1 MKKILIV
8 AMADSVHTARW
19 LRQFDDNEI
28 EFVLFPSTPHRRI
41 HSLLLQ
47 HASINAKSTITIS
60 KWMKRG
66 GLPLGVAD
74 LLLNNRL
81 RSVLLAKA
89 IDAFKPDLI
98 HVMET
103 QHAGYLT
110 DRALNSTTHK
120 SKLALS
126 IWGSDLF
133 WFQRFPKHQRRIRSV
148 LKRVDLLIMECKRD
162 QDLALELGYQGK
174 FLDLM
179 PATGG
184 LDTNRLKELALIEPP
199 SRRKHIAVKGYSGF
213 VGLGRDALKVIE
225 EIEDQIH
232 DFSVIVYSAGL
243 GTWWFSR
250 KLRKS
255 MGNRI
260 LVARKHTL
268 SNSEIEQ
275 MFLRSRVAIGLSL
288 SDGLPATVKEAMCA
302 GAFPVQTNTSCARE
316 WLDADL
322 GGFLVPPN
330 DVSAASNALLR
341 AIKDDQLVDAAM
353 TRNLAISEY
362 RFSEISVRE
371 MSRKIY
377 LNKEISNQ
385 W

>member
-47 HASINAKSTITIS
+47 HASISAKSTITIS

-74 LLLNNRL
+74 LMLNNRL
-81 RSVLLAKA
+81 RAVLLAKA

-133 WFQRFPKHQRRIRSV
+133 WFQRFPKHQRRIRSLLKKVGV
-148 LKRVDLLIMECKRD
+148 LITECQRD
-162 QDLALELGYQGK
+162 EDLARDLGFNGTCIYGVPASGGFDYQE
-174 FLDLM
+174 FMSAEHNL
-179 PATGG
+179 
-184 LDTNRLKELALIEPP
+184 PP
-199 SRRKHIAVKGYSGF
+199 SKRKIIAVKGYSGF
-213 VGLGRDALKVIE
+213 VGLGLAAIKVLGRTSDLASDYKTVVFSANWKTWFVARIVKFRTGL
-225 EIEDQIH
+225 EIE
-232 DFSVIVYSAGL
+232 V
-243 GTWWFSR
+243 R
-250 KLRKS
+250 
-255 MGNRI
+255 M
-260 LVARKHTL
+260 KH
-268 SNSEIEQ
+268 SQSSEQ
-275 MFLRSRVAIGLSL
+275 MRSLFSASRVVMGVSK
-288 SDGLPATVKEAMCA
+288 SDGLPATIKEAA
-302 GAFPVQTNTSCARE
+302 FFGAFPVQTNTSCAGE
-316 WLDADL
+316 WFKEGISIL
-322 GGFLVPPN
+322 LVPADSPDALELALRAALTDDN
-330 DVSAASNALLR
+330 LVDSAAILNLEIAKTMMDRFAVRSKISLLY
-341 AIKDDQLVDAAM
+341 
-353 TRNLAISEY
+353 S
-362 RFSEISVRE
+362 
-371 MSRKIY
+371 
-377 LNKEISNQ
+377 
-385 W
+385 

>member
-47 HASINAKSTITIS
+47 HASISAKSTITIS

-74 LLLNNRL
+74 LMLNNRL
-81 RSVLLAKA
+81 RAGLLAKA

-133 WFQRFPKHQRRIRSV
+133 WFQRFPKHQRRIRSLLKKVGV
-148 LKRVDLLIMECKRD
+148 LITECQRD
-162 QDLALELGYQGK
+162 EDLARDLGFNGTCIYGVPASGGFDYQE
-174 FLDLM
+174 FM
-179 PATGG
+179 SAEH
-184 LDTNRLKELALIEPP
+184 NFPP
-199 SRRKHIAVKGYSGF
+199 SKRKIIAVKGYSGF
-213 VGLGRDALKVIE
+213 VGLGPAAIKVLGRTSDLASDYKTVVFSANWKTRFVARIVKFRTGL
-225 EIEDQIH
+225 EIE
-232 DFSVIVYSAGL
+232 V
-243 GTWWFSR
+243 R
-250 KLRKS
+250 
-255 MGNRI
+255 M
-260 LVARKHTL
+260 KH
-268 SNSEIEQ
+268 SQSSEQ
-275 MFLRSRVAIGLSL
+275 MRSLFSASRVVMGVSK
-288 SDGLPATVKEAMCA
+288 SDGLPATIKEAA
-302 GAFPVQTNTSCARE
+302 FFGAFPIQTNTSCAGE
-316 WLDADL
+316 WFKEGVSIL
-322 GGFLVPPN
+322 LVPADSPDALELALRAALTDDN
-330 DVSAASNALLR
+330 LVDSAAILNLEIAKTMMDRFAVRSKISLLY
-341 AIKDDQLVDAAM
+341 
-353 TRNLAISEY
+353 S
-362 RFSEISVRE
+362 
-371 MSRKIY
+371 
-377 LNKEISNQ
+377 
-385 W
+385 

>member
-19 LRQFDDNEI
+19 LRQFDDDEI

-47 HASINAKSTITIS
+47 HASISAKSTITIS

-133 WFQRFPKHQRRIRSV
+133 WFQRFPKHQRRIRLLLKKVGV
-148 LKRVDLLIMECKRD
+148 LITECQRD
-162 QDLALELGYQGK
+162 EDLARDLGFNGTCIYGVPASGGFDYQE
-174 FLDLM
+174 FM
-179 PATGG
+179 SAEH
-184 LDTNRLKELALIEPP
+184 NFPP
-199 SRRKHIAVKGYSGF
+199 SKRKIIAVKGYSGF
-213 VGLGRDALKVIE
+213 VGLGPAAIKVLGRTSDLASDYKTVVFSANWKTRFVARIVKFRTGL
-225 EIEDQIH
+225 EIE
-232 DFSVIVYSAGL
+232 V
-243 GTWWFSR
+243 R
-250 KLRKS
+250 
-255 MGNRI
+255 M
-260 LVARKHTL
+260 KH
-268 SNSEIEQ
+268 SQSSEQ
-275 MFLRSRVAIGLSL
+275 MRSLFSASRVVMGVSK
-288 SDGLPATVKEAMCA
+288 SDGLPATIKEAA
-302 GAFPVQTNTSCARE
+302 FFGAFPIQTNTSCAGE
-316 WLDADL
+316 WFKEGVSIL
-322 GGFLVPPN
+322 LVPADSPDALELALRAALTDDN
-330 DVSAASNALLR
+330 LVDSAAILNLEIAKTMMDRFAVRSKISLLY
-341 AIKDDQLVDAAM
+341 
-353 TRNLAISEY
+353 S
-362 RFSEISVRE
+362 
-371 MSRKIY
+371 
-377 LNKEISNQ
+377 
-385 W
+385 

>member
-19 LRQFDDNEI
+19 LRQFDDDEI

-47 HASINAKSTITIS
+47 HASISAKSTITIS

-133 WFQRFPKHQRRIRSV
+133 WFQRFPKHQRRIRSLLKKVGV
-148 LKRVDLLIMECKRD
+148 LITECHRD
-162 QDLALELGYQGK
+162 DDLARDLGFNGTCIYGVPASGGFDYQE
-174 FLDLM
+174 FMSAEHNL
-179 PATGG
+179 
-184 LDTNRLKELALIEPP
+184 PP
-199 SRRKHIAVKGYSGF
+199 SKRKIIAVKGYSGF
-213 VGLGRDALKVIE
+213 VGLGLAAIKVLGRTSDLASDYKTVVFSANWKTWFVARIVKFRTGL
-225 EIEDQIH
+225 EIE
-232 DFSVIVYSAGL
+232 V
-243 GTWWFSR
+243 R
-250 KLRKS
+250 
-255 MGNRI
+255 M
-260 LVARKHTL
+260 KH
-268 SNSEIEQ
+268 SQSSEQ
-275 MFLRSRVAIGLSL
+275 MRSLFSASRVVMGVSK
-288 SDGLPATVKEAMCA
+288 SDGLPATIKEAA
-302 GAFPVQTNTSCARE
+302 FFGAFPVQTNTSCAGE
-316 WLDADL
+316 WFKEGVSIL
-322 GGFLVPPN
+322 LVPADSPDALELALRAALTDDN
-330 DVSAASNALLR
+330 LVDSAAILNFEIARTMMDRFAVRSKISLLY
-341 AIKDDQLVDAAM
+341 
-353 TRNLAISEY
+353 S
-362 RFSEISVRE
+362 
-371 MSRKIY
+371 
-377 LNKEISNQ
+377 
-385 W
+385 

>member
-19 LRQFDDNEI
+19 LRQFDDDEI

-47 HASINAKSTITIS
+47 HASISAKSTITIS

-133 WFQRFPKHQRRIRSV
+133 WFQRFPKHQRRIRSLLKKVGV
-148 LKRVDLLIMECKRD
+148 LITECQRD
-162 QDLALELGYQGK
+162 EDLARDLGFNGPCLYGVPASGGFDYQE
-174 FLDLM
+174 FMSAEHNL
-179 PATGG
+179 
-184 LDTNRLKELALIEPP
+184 PP
-199 SRRKHIAVKGYSGF
+199 SKRKIIAVKGYSGF
-213 VGLGRDALKVIE
+213 VGLGLAAIKVLGRTSDLASDYKTVVFSANWKTWFVARIIKFRTGL
-225 EIEDQIH
+225 EIE
-232 DFSVIVYSAGL
+232 V
-243 GTWWFSR
+243 R
-250 KLRKS
+250 
-255 MGNRI
+255 M
-260 LVARKHTL
+260 KH
-268 SNSEIEQ
+268 SQSSEQ
-275 MFLRSRVAIGLSL
+275 MRSLFSASRVVMGVSK
-288 SDGLPATVKEAMCA
+288 SDGLPATIKEAA
-302 GAFPVQTNTSCARE
+302 FFGAFPVQTNTSCAGE
-316 WLDADL
+316 WFKEGVSIL
-322 GGFLVPPN
+322 LVPADSPDALELALRTALTDDN
-330 DVSAASNALLR
+330 LVNSAAILNFEIARTMMDRFAVRSKISLLY
-341 AIKDDQLVDAAM
+341 
-353 TRNLAISEY
+353 S
-362 RFSEISVRE
+362 
-371 MSRKIY
+371 
-377 LNKEISNQ
+377 
-385 W
+385 

>member
-19 LRQFDDNEI
+19 LRQFDDDEI

-47 HASINAKSTITIS
+47 HASISAKSTITIS

-133 WFQRFPKHQRRIRSV
+133 WFQRFPKHQRRIRSLLKKVGV
-148 LKRVDLLIMECKRD
+148 LITECQRD
-162 QDLALELGYQGK
+162 EDLARDLGFNGTCIYGVPASGGFDYQE
-174 FLDLM
+174 FMSAEHNL
-179 PATGG
+179 
-184 LDTNRLKELALIEPP
+184 PP
-199 SRRKHIAVKGYSGF
+199 SKRKIIAVKGYSGF
-213 VGLGRDALKVIE
+213 VGLGLAAIKVLGRTSDLASDYKTVVFSANWKTWFVARIIKFRTGL
-225 EIEDQIH
+225 EIE
-232 DFSVIVYSAGL
+232 V
-243 GTWWFSR
+243 R
-250 KLRKS
+250 
-255 MGNRI
+255 M
-260 LVARKHTL
+260 KH
-268 SNSEIEQ
+268 SQSSEQ
-275 MFLRSRVAIGLSL
+275 MRSLFSASRVVMGVSK
-288 SDGLPATVKEAMCA
+288 SDGLPATIKEAA
-302 GAFPVQTNTSCARE
+302 FFGAFPVQTNTSCAGE
-316 WLDADL
+316 WFKEGVSIL
-322 GGFLVPPN
+322 LVPADSPDALELALRAALTDDN
-330 DVSAASNALLR
+330 LVNSAAILNFEIARTMMDRFAVRSKISLLY
-341 AIKDDQLVDAAM
+341 
-353 TRNLAISEY
+353 S
-362 RFSEISVRE
+362 
-371 MSRKIY
+371 
-377 LNKEISNQ
+377 
-385 W
+385 

>member
-81 RSVLLAKA
+81 RAVLLAKA

-133 WFQRFPKHQRRIRSV
+133 WFQRFPKHQRRIRSLLKKVGV
-148 LKRVDLLIMECKRD
+148 LITECHRD
-162 QDLALELGYQGK
+162 DDLARDLGFNGTCIYGVPASGGFDYQE
-174 FLDLM
+174 FMSAEHNL
-179 PATGG
+179 
-184 LDTNRLKELALIEPP
+184 PP
-199 SRRKHIAVKGYSGF
+199 SKRKIIAVKGYSGF
-213 VGLGRDALKVIE
+213 VGLGLAAIKVLGRTSDLASDYETVVFSANWKTWFVARIVKFRTGL
-225 EIEDQIH
+225 EIE
-232 DFSVIVYSAGL
+232 V
-243 GTWWFSR
+243 R
-250 KLRKS
+250 
-255 MGNRI
+255 M
-260 LVARKHTL
+260 KH
-268 SNSEIEQ
+268 SQSSEQ
-275 MFLRSRVAIGLSL
+275 MRSLFSASRVVMGVSK
-288 SDGLPATVKEAMCA
+288 SDGLPATIKEAA
-302 GAFPVQTNTSCARE
+302 FFGAFPVQTNTSCAGE
-316 WLDADL
+316 WFKEGVSIL
-322 GGFLVPPN
+322 LVPADSPDALEIALRTALADDN
-330 DVSAASNALLR
+330 LVNSAAILNFEIARTMMDRFAVRSKISLLY
-341 AIKDDQLVDAAM
+341 
-353 TRNLAISEY
+353 S
-362 RFSEISVRE
+362 
-371 MSRKIY
+371 
-377 LNKEISNQ
+377 
-385 W
+385 

>member
-19 LRQFDDNEI
+19 LRQFDDDEI

-133 WFQRFPKHQRRIRSV
+133 WFQRFPKHQRRIRSLLKKVGV
-148 LKRVDLLIMECKRD
+148 LITECQRD
-162 QDLALELGYQGK
+162 EDLARDLGFNGTCIYGVPASGGFDYQE
-174 FLDLM
+174 FM
-179 PATGG
+179 SAEH
-184 LDTNRLKELALIEPP
+184 NFPP
-199 SRRKHIAVKGYSGF
+199 SKRKIIAVKGYSGF
-213 VGLGRDALKVIE
+213 VGLGPAAIKVLGRTSDLASDYKTVVFSANWKTRFVARIVKFRTGL
-225 EIEDQIH
+225 EIE
-232 DFSVIVYSAGL
+232 V
-243 GTWWFSR
+243 R
-250 KLRKS
+250 
-255 MGNRI
+255 M
-260 LVARKHTL
+260 KH
-268 SNSEIEQ
+268 SQSSEQ
-275 MFLRSRVAIGLSL
+275 MRSLFSASRVVMGVSK
-288 SDGLPATVKEAMCA
+288 SDGLPATIKEAA
-302 GAFPVQTNTSCARE
+302 FFGAFPIQTNTSCAGE
-316 WLDADL
+316 WFKEGVSIL
-322 GGFLVPPN
+322 LVPADSPDALELALRAALTDDN
-330 DVSAASNALLR
+330 LVDSAAILNLEIAKTMMDRFAVRSKISLLY
-341 AIKDDQLVDAAM
+341 
-353 TRNLAISEY
+353 S
-362 RFSEISVRE
+362 
-371 MSRKIY
+371 
-377 LNKEISNQ
+377 
-385 W
+385 

>member
-47 HASINAKSTITIS
+47 HASISAKSTITIS

-133 WFQRFPKHQRRIRSV
+133 WFQRFPKHQRRIRSL
-148 LKRVDLLIMECKRD
+148 LKKVGVILTECHRD
-162 QDLALELGYQGK
+162 EDLARDLGFNGTCIYGVPASGGFDYQE
-174 FLDLM
+174 FMSAEHNL
-179 PATGG
+179 
-184 LDTNRLKELALIEPP
+184 PP
-199 SRRKHIAVKGYSGF
+199 SKRKIIAVKGYSGF
-213 VGLGRDALKVIE
+213 VGLGLAAIKVLGRTSDLASDYKTVVFSANWKTWFVARIIKFRTGL
-225 EIEDQIH
+225 EIE
-232 DFSVIVYSAGL
+232 V
-243 GTWWFSR
+243 R
-250 KLRKS
+250 
-255 MGNRI
+255 M
-260 LVARKHTL
+260 KH
-268 SNSEIEQ
+268 SQSSEQ
-275 MFLRSRVAIGLSL
+275 MRSLFSASRVVMGVSK
-288 SDGLPATVKEAMCA
+288 SDGLPATIKEAA
-302 GAFPVQTNTSCARE
+302 FFGAFPIQTNTSCAGE
-316 WLDADL
+316 WFKEGVSIL
-322 GGFLVPPN
+322 LVPADSPDALELALRTALTDDN
-330 DVSAASNALLR
+330 LVNSAAILNFEIARTMMDRFAVRSKISLLY
-341 AIKDDQLVDAAM
+341 
-353 TRNLAISEY
+353 S
-362 RFSEISVRE
+362 
-371 MSRKIY
+371 
-377 LNKEISNQ
+377 
-385 W
+385 

>member
-19 LRQFDDNEI
+19 LRQFDDDEI

-47 HASINAKSTITIS
+47 HASISAKSTITIS

-81 RSVLLAKA
+81 RAVLLAKA

-133 WFQRFPKHQRRIRSV
+133 WFQRFPKHQRRIRSLLKKVGV
-148 LKRVDLLIMECKRD
+148 LITECQRD
-162 QDLALELGYQGK
+162 EDLARDLGFNGTCIYGVPASGGFDYQE
-174 FLDLM
+174 FMSAEHNL
-179 PATGG
+179 
-184 LDTNRLKELALIEPP
+184 PP
-199 SRRKHIAVKGYSGF
+199 SKRKIIAIKGYSGF
-213 VGLGRDALKVIE
+213 VGLGPAAIKVLGRTSDLASDYKTVVFSANWKTWFVARIVKFRTGL
-225 EIEDQIH
+225 EIE
-232 DFSVIVYSAGL
+232 V
-243 GTWWFSR
+243 R
-250 KLRKS
+250 
-255 MGNRI
+255 M
-260 LVARKHTL
+260 KH
-268 SNSEIEQ
+268 SQSSEQ
-275 MFLRSRVAIGLSL
+275 MRSLFSASRVVMGVSK
-288 SDGLPATVKEAMCA
+288 SDGLPATIKEAA
-302 GAFPVQTNTSCARE
+302 FFGAFPVQTNTSCAGE
-316 WLDADL
+316 WFKEGVSIL
-322 GGFLVPPN
+322 LVPADSPDALELALRAALTDDN
-330 DVSAASNALLR
+330 LVDSAAILNLEIAKTMMDRFAVRSKISLLY
-341 AIKDDQLVDAAM
+341 
-353 TRNLAISEY
+353 S
-362 RFSEISVRE
+362 
-371 MSRKIY
+371 
-377 LNKEISNQ
+377 
-385 W
+385 

>member
-19 LRQFDDNEI
+19 LRQFDDDEI

-47 HASINAKSTITIS
+47 HASISAKSTITIS

-81 RSVLLAKA
+81 RSALLAKA

-133 WFQRFPKHQRRIRSV
+133 WFQRFPKHQRRIRSLLKKVGV
-148 LKRVDLLIMECKRD
+148 LITECQRD
-162 QDLALELGYQGK
+162 EDLARDLGFNGTCIYGVPASGGFDYQE
-174 FLDLM
+174 FMSAEHNL
-179 PATGG
+179 
-184 LDTNRLKELALIEPP
+184 PP
-199 SRRKHIAVKGYSGF
+199 SKRKIIAVKGYSGF
-213 VGLGRDALKVIE
+213 VGLGLAAIKVLGRTSDLASDYKTVVFSANWKTWFVARIVKFRTGL
-225 EIEDQIH
+225 EIE
-232 DFSVIVYSAGL
+232 V
-243 GTWWFSR
+243 R
-250 KLRKS
+250 
-255 MGNRI
+255 M
-260 LVARKHTL
+260 KH
-268 SNSEIEQ
+268 SQSSEQ
-275 MFLRSRVAIGLSL
+275 MRSLFSASRVVMGVSK
-288 SDGLPATVKEAMCA
+288 SDGLPATIKEAA
-302 GAFPVQTNTSCARE
+302 FFGAFPVQTNTSCAGE
-316 WLDADL
+316 WFKEGVSIL
-322 GGFLVPPN
+322 LVPADSPDALELALRAALTDDN
-330 DVSAASNALLR
+330 LVDSAAILNLEIAKTMMDRFAVRSKISLLY
-341 AIKDDQLVDAAM
+341 
-353 TRNLAISEY
+353 S
-362 RFSEISVRE
+362 
-371 MSRKIY
+371 
-377 LNKEISNQ
+377 
-385 W
+385 